1 MTYTSSKFV
10 QLKGNCPIC
19 LGEHKSCKQNDE
31 LIHCRS
37 HSEPPQ
43 GYDFVGIDAINFAMY
58 APAKDDSQPYDFE
71 AYRANREARLAKQAR
86 QHQQALKAMPSLE
99 DRDRHIREKAQNFT
113 KTQTHKLT
121 KPQNTG
127 LLNRGLTQGEINFAV
142 SKHWLFAL
150 EGGYGIAAYDPISR
164 LLCGAQKANDDR
176 TKKYTWGVFTG
187 QNQLKETGE
196 NPLFVWVSPDFD
208 NSKPYKI
215 KFCEGALKSL
225 IRAFFEWRS
234 NPQIIAIGAGGG
246 IFGSNSLERVLRAYP
261 DATNHTLLPDADSQN
276 IKKLNLHRAY
286 GNLAAAIPSLKFA
299 DWQHW
304 QATKQGGGKDCDE
317 TYGTDAFNGYALRSP
332 QDWLSFFDDAKLL
345 KERDRALAH
354 WQKNKGYTP
363 NIRLNSQAVFDGIP
377 IPDVNSII
385 AIKSDFGTQK
395 TRGMLHHLKHWQAL
409 GYKVILGGYRNAL
422 LTQTVKVW
430 GEVLTNFMLMKVDP
444 TYIRMAGQHLAACLD
459 QFTRAKCAPQ
469 DFDKSILILD
479 EADAVELHLLTS
491 GTLKDNR
498 SEVYSLFCE
507 AVKRAD
513 VVYLMSAGLTDA
525 TVKFIADIRGGG
537 AVIKYQNDFINKQ
550 KFILVADIRGKN
562 GKITTSSRAIAR
574 TMINNHAK
582 AIATNPSQLA
592 MCIVC
597 DSQNELKA
605 LELEF
610 IKLGLGDVTFRY
622 DSETSDTKQGESF
635 AVDSK
640 KFILENGIKI
650 LLISPSGNSGISIEI
665 ENYFGA
671 VYALYFGVIDVDS
684 FLQMPMRV
692 RDLAV
697 PRYISS
703 PESVPSF
710 GEGVQKIM
718 PDDIENS
725 VHEFINDFGRLSL
738 EGLPIQDCLTK
749 LLNTITDKA
758 LNDLQFKRFAQITAS
773 QNYEKYHLR
782 ECVERRLKDLGHT
795 FTVIEGGADD
805 DFIESLKNSKDEV
818 KTIEAIAVFE
828 SEDIAI
834 EKAKAKL
841 KTDCGYSDRLKIEKA
856 LMKETLPKIE
866 KSKIWGADF
875 IKFIRSTDRDFLRQ
889 LDLRYL
895 ANNPDISKAKALD
908 RAAYFLSSDE
918 MLCPQDVRSPLPYLE
933 ALKSSG
939 ALDLINYQGDD
950 LHGDHEA
957 VKSVIKKLSTAT
969 NIRRLGIK
977 RGKRE
982 SSMQF
987 LSRVLSKIGY
997 GTKAR
1002 HCKDRG
1008 CWLYAIADKSKQRFE
1023 KVFESKA
1030 HTFLDI
1036 EAAIATRYRGYA
1048 TSKKLHDFEQIL
1060 EQKTGVLETPQTID
1074 TYRENQDHPQT
1085 IFIKENRIEGD
1096 PKFGTQNQGIEA
1108 AILPMAIAPTAPKT
1122 PSAPSPNNKPSNKPT
1137 QPPKNAQPI
1146 DIAELRLRA
1155 YQRGWDG
1162 SPFSLMQYA

>member
-1 MTYTSSKFV
+1 MAYTSSKFV
-10 QLKGNCPIC
+10 RLKGNCPIC
-19 LGEHKSCKQNDE
+19 LGEHKSCRQNDE

-43 GYDFVGIDAINFAMY
+43 GYDFVGEDGIGFAMY
-58 APAKDDSQPYDFE
+58 APARDDSKPYDFE
-71 AYRANREARLAKQAR
+71 ASRAKREARLAKQAK
-86 QHQQALKAMPSLE
+86 QAKENEQALEALPSIE
-99 DRDRHIREKAQNFT
+99 DRDRKIKSYSQKLTNAQNG
-113 KTQTHKLT
+113 
-121 KPQNTG
+121 N
-127 LLNRGLTQGEINFAV
+127 LLRRGLTQTEIKKALSN
-142 SKHWLFAL
+142 HWLFGL
-150 EGGYGIAAYDPISR
+150 RGGYGVAAYDPTSR
-164 LLCGAQKANDDR
+164 LLCGAQRANDDR
-176 TKKYTWGVFTG
+176 STKKYTWGVFAG
-187 QNQLKETGE
+187 ENQLRETGE
-196 NPLFVWVSPDFD
+196 NPLFVWQSPKFD
-208 NSKPYKI
+208 SSKPYQI

-234 NPQIIAIGAGGG
+234 NPQIIVIGAAGG
-246 IFGSNSLERVLRAYP
+246 IFGSNSLERLLRAYP
-261 DATNHTLLPDADSQN
+261 DATNHTHLPDADSQN
-276 IKKLNLHRAY
+276 IEKINLHSAY

-332 QDWLSFFDDAKLL
+332 QDWLSFFDNAKQL

-354 WQKNKGYTP
+354 WQKNKVYTP
-363 NIRLNSQAVFDGIP
+363 DIRLNSKAVFDGIP

-395 TRGMLHHLKHWQAL
+395 TRGMLPHLAHWQAL

-430 GEVLTNFMLMKVDP
+430 SEVLTNFMLMKTDP

-459 QFTRAKCAPQ
+459 QFTRNKCQPQ

-513 VVYLMSAGLTDA
+513 VIYLMSAGLTDA

-537 AVIKYQNDFINKQ
+537 AIIKYQNDFNNQQ
-550 KFILVADIRGKN
+550 KFILVDDIRGEN
-562 GKITTSSRAIAR
+562 GKIKTSSRAIAD

-610 IKLGLGDVTFRY
+610 NKLGLADVTFRY
-622 DSETSDTKQGESF
+622 DSETSDTDEGRRF
-635 AVDSK
+635 AGDPDEY
-640 KFILENGIKI
+640 ILENGIKI
-650 LLISPSGNSGISIEI
+650 LLISPSGNSGLSCNLQ
-665 ENYFGA
+665 NYFGA

-692 RDLAV
+692 RDLNV
-697 PRYISS
+697 PRYIAS

-710 GEGVQKIM
+710 GEGVQSNM
-718 PDDIENS
+718 PENIENS
-725 VHEFINDFGRLSL
+725 IHEFINDFGRLSL

-749 LLNTITDKA
+749 LLNSITDKA
-758 LNDLQFKRFAQITAS
+758 LNDLQFKRFAQIAAS
-773 QNYEKYHLR
+773 HNYEKANLR
-782 ECVERRLKDLGHT
+782 DCVERRLNDLGHT
-795 FTVIEGGADD
+795 FTTIEGCADD
-805 DFIESLKNSKDEV
+805 DFIKALKNSKKEV

-828 SEDIAI
+828 SEDMPI
-834 EKAKAKL
+834 ETAKAKL
-841 KTDCGYSDRLKIEKA
+841 KTDCPYPERLKVEKA
-856 LMKETLPKIE
+856 LIKEALPKIE
-866 KSKIWGADF
+866 SSEIWNADF
-875 IKFIRSTDRDFLRQ
+875 IKFVRSTDKDFLRQ
-889 LDLRYL
+889 LDLRFL
-895 ANNPDISKAKALD
+895 ALNPDISKAKAVD
-908 RAAYFLSSDE
+908 RAAYFLSSDDIF
-918 MLCPQDVRSPLPYLE
+918 CPQDVRSPLPYLK
-933 ALKSSG
+933 ALRASG

-950 LHGDHEA
+950 LHGDHQT
-957 VKSVIKKLSTAT
+957 VKAIIKTLSTAT
-969 NIRRLGIK
+969 NIRRLGFK
-977 RGKRE
+977 RGKKE

-1002 HCKDRG
+1002 YSKDRG

-1023 KVFESKA
+1023 KVFESKV

-1085 IFIKENRIEGD
+1085 DFIKENRIEGD

-1108 AILPMAIAPTAPKT
+1108 AIMPVAIAQATIKEDLQPIAITPTT
-1122 PSAPSPNNKPSNKPT
+1122 PS
-1137 QPPKNAQPI
+1137 PKNESLYDRI
-1146 DIAELRLRA
+1146 RRLNEPLA
-1155 YQRGWDG
+1155 DWCA
-1162 SPFSLMQYA
+1162 SQYHAARYA

>member
-1 MTYTSSKFV
+1 MAYTSSKITHF
-10 QLKGNCPIC
+10 KHGECPIC
-19 LGEHKSCKQNDE
+19 LGDRKDCRSTDE
-31 LIHCRS
+31 LIHCYS
-37 HSEPPQ
+37 HNEPPL
-43 GYDFVGIDAINFAMY
+43 GYEFKGLSAIGASLY
-58 APAKDDSQPYDFE
+58 APDRDASKPHDLE
-71 AYRANREARLAKQAR
+71 AYRANREAHRAKQAR
-86 QHQQALKAMPSLE
+86 QHEQALKAMPSLE
-99 DRDRHIREKAQNFT
+99 ERESHIRAKAQNFT
-113 KTQTHKLT
+113 KTQTRKLT
-121 KPQNTG
+121 KPQNTD
-127 LLNRGLTQGEINFAV
+127 LLSRGLTQDEINYAL

-150 EGGYGIAAYDPISR
+150 EGGYGIAAYDPISQ
-164 LLCGAQKANDDR
+164 LLCGAQRVNDDR

-196 NPLFVWVSPDFD
+196 NPIFVWVSPDFD
-208 NSKPYKI
+208 NSKPYEI

-225 IRAFFEWRS
+225 LRAFFEWRT
-234 NPQIIAIGAGGG
+234 NAQIIVIGGAGG

-261 DATNHTLLPDADSQN
+261 DATSHTHLPDADSQN
-276 IKKLNLHRAY
+276 IKKLNLLRAY

-317 TYGTDAFNGYALRSP
+317 TYGTNAFNGYELRSP

-363 NIRLNSQAVFDGIP
+363 NIRLNSQAVFDSIP
-377 IPDVNSII
+377 IPDVNSIV

-395 TRGMLHHLKHWQAL
+395 TRGMLHHIKHWQIL

-422 LTQTVKVW
+422 LIQTINVW
-430 GEVLTNFMLMKVDP
+430 SEVLTNFMLMKTDP

-459 QFTRAKCAPQ
+459 QFTCAKCQPQ

-537 AVIKYQNDFINKQ
+537 AVIKYQNDFINNQ
-550 KFILVADIRGKN
+550 KFILVDDIRGEN
-562 GKITTSSRAIAR
+562 GKISTSSRAITR
-574 TMINNHAK
+574 TMINTHAK

-610 IKLGLGDVTFRY
+610 IKLGLGAATFRY
-622 DSETSDTKQGESF
+622 DSETSDTIEGRHF
-635 AVDSK
+635 AGNPK
-640 KFILENGIKI
+640 EFILENSKKI

-665 ENYFGA
+665 DNYFGA
-671 VYALYFGVIDVDS
+671 VYALFFGVLDVDS
-684 FLQMPMRV
+684 FLQKPMRV
-692 RDLAV
+692 RDLTV
-697 PRYISS
+697 PRYIAI
-703 PESVPSF
+703 PQCVTSF
-710 GEGVQKIM
+710 GEGIPKLM
-718 PDDIENS
+718 PENIETS
-725 VHEFINDFGRLSL
+725 IHEFIDDFGRLSL
-738 EGLPIQDCLTK
+738 EGLPIEDRLTK
-749 LLNTITDKA
+749 LLNTIANAA

-773 QNYEKYHLR
+773 QNYEKANLR
-782 ECVERRLKDLGHT
+782 NCVERRLKDLGHT
-795 FTVIEGGADD
+795 FTVISGGADD
-805 DFIESLKNSKDEV
+805 DFIEAVKNSKDEV
-818 KTIEAIAVFE
+818 KTNEAIAVFE
-828 SEDIAI
+828 SEDITI
-834 EKAKAKL
+834 ETAKAKL
-841 KTDCGYSDRLKIEKA
+841 KTDCSYSDRLKIEKA

-866 KSKIWGADF
+866 NSEIWDADF

-895 ANNPDISKAKALD
+895 ALNPDISKAKAVD
-908 RAAYFLSSDE
+908 RAAYFLSSDDV
-918 MLCPQDVRSPLPYLE
+918 LSPQDVRSPLPYLE

-939 ALDLINYQGDD
+939 ALNLINYQGDD

-957 VKSVIKKLSTAT
+957 VKAIIKKLSTAT
-969 NIRRLGIK
+969 NIRRVGIK
-977 RGKRE
+977 QGKKE
-982 SSMQF
+982 TNMQF
-987 LSRVLSKIGY
+987 LSRALSKIGY

-1002 HCKDRG
+1002 YCHDRG
-1008 CWLYAIADKSKQRFE
+1008 CWLYAIADKAKQRFE
-1023 KVFESKA
+1023 KIFESKA
-1030 HTFLDI
+1030 HTFLEI
-1036 EAAIATRYRGYA
+1036 EAAIATRYRAYK

-1060 EQKTGVLETPQTID
+1060 EQKTGVLETSQTID

-1085 IFIKENRIEGD
+1085 VFIKENRIEGD
-1096 PKFGTQNQGIEA
+1096 PKFGTQNQGIDTA
-1108 AILPMAIAPTAPKT
+1108 AIATIPIAQPTFITRIIENVESAANFIADTIVTAIADYL
-1122 PSAPSPNNKPSNKPT
+1122 SPEE
-1137 QPPKNAQPI
+1137 
-1146 DIAELRLRA
+1146 IA
-1155 YQRGWDG
+1155 DG
-1162 SPFSLMQYA
+1162 FF

>member
-1 MTYTSSKFV
+1 MAYTSSRFV

-19 LGEHKSCKQNDE
+19 LGEHKSCKQNGD

-43 GYDFVGIDAINFAMY
+43 GFSFVGEDGIGFAMY
-58 APAKDDSQPYDFE
+58 APARDASKPYDFE
-71 AYRANREARLAKQAR
+71 ASRAKSEARLARQAKENE
-86 QHQQALKAMPSLE
+86 QALEALPSIE
-99 DRDRHIREKAQNFT
+99 ERDRKIKSYSQ
-113 KTQTHKLT
+113 KVT
-121 KPQNTG
+121 KPQNDD
-127 LLNRGLTQGEINFAV
+127 LLRRGLTQTEIKKALSN
-142 SKHWLFAL
+142 HWLFGL
-150 EGGYGIAAYDPISR
+150 RGGYGIAAYDPISQ
-164 LLCGAQKANDDR
+164 LLCGAQKALDDR
-176 TKKYTWGVFTG
+176 TEKKYTWGVFTG
-187 QNQLKETGE
+187 ENQLKETGE

-208 NSKPYKI
+208 SSKPYQV

-234 NPQIIAIGAGGG
+234 NPQIIVIGGAGG
-246 IFGSNSLERVLRAYP
+246 IFGSKALERVLRAYP
-261 DATNHTLLPDADSQN
+261 DATSYTLLPDADSQN
-276 IKKLNLHRAY
+276 IEKLNLYRAY
-286 GNLAAAIPSLKFA
+286 GNLAAAIPSLKFG

-304 QATKQGGGKDCDE
+304 QDKGGKDCDE
-317 TYGTDAFNGYALRSP
+317 TYNTDAFNGYALRSP

-354 WQKNKGYTP
+354 WQKNKAYTP
-363 NIRLNSQAVFDGIP
+363 NIRLNSQTVFDGIP

-395 TRGMLHHLKHWQAL
+395 TRGMKPHLKHWQSL

-422 LTQTVKVW
+422 LTQTVKEW
-430 GEVLTNFMLMKVDP
+430 SKVLTNFMLMKVDP

-459 QFTRAKCAPQ
+459 QFTRAKCASQ
-469 DFDKSILILD
+469 DFDKSILVLD

-550 KFILVADIRGKN
+550 KFILVADIRGEN
-562 GKITTSSRAIAR
+562 GKIETSSRAITR
-574 TMINNHAK
+574 TMINTHAN

-635 AVDSK
+635 AVNSE
-640 KFILENGIKI
+640 KFILENSIKI

-665 ENYFGA
+665 DNYFGA

-692 RDLAV
+692 RDLTV
-697 PRYISS
+697 PRYIAS
-703 PESVPSF
+703 PQCVTSF
-710 GEGVQKIM
+710 GEGVQKLM
-718 PDDIENS
+718 PENIETS
-725 VHEFINDFGRLSL
+725 IHEFIDDFGRLSL

-758 LNDLQFKRFAQITAS
+758 LNDLQFKRFAQIAAS
-773 QNYEKYHLR
+773 QNYEKAHLR
-782 ECVERRLKDLGHT
+782 DCVERRLNDLGHS
-795 FTVIEGGADD
+795 FTTIEGGADD
-805 DFIESLKNSKDEV
+805 DFIKALKNSKDEV

-828 SEDIAI
+828 SENITTEA
-834 EKAKAKL
+834 AKAKL
-841 KTDCGYSDRLKIEKA
+841 KTDCPYPERLKIEKA
-856 LMKETLPKIE
+856 LIKETLPNIE
-866 KSKIWGADF
+866 NSKNWNPEF

-895 ANNPDISKAKALD
+895 AFNPDISKAKAVD

-918 MLCPQDVRSPLPYLE
+918 KLCPQDVRSPLPYLE
-933 ALKSSG
+933 ALKKSG

-957 VKSVIKKLSTAT
+957 VKVAIKTLSTAT
-969 NIRRLGIK
+969 NIRRLGFK
-977 RGKRE
+977 QGKKE
-982 SSMQF
+982 SNIQF
-987 LSRVLSKIGY
+987 LSRVLSKLGY
-997 GTKAR
+997 GTNKAR
-1002 HCKDRG
+1002 YSKDRG

-1036 EAAIATRYRGYA
+1036 EAAIASRYRAYKNN
-1048 TSKKLHDFEQIL
+1048 KKIHDFEQIL

-1085 IFIKENRIEGD
+1085 DFIKENRIEGD

-1108 AILPMAIAPTAPKT
+1108 AILPMAIEPTAPK
-1122 PSAPSPNNKPSNKPT
+1122 S
-1137 QPPKNAQPI
+1137 KNAIQWQKGMSAMYQGVDWAI
-1146 DIAELRLRA
+1146 ATLGTATAKIVRNGFELWVDIPELAIADKNNL
-1155 YQRGWDG
+1155 GIT
-1162 SPFSLMQYA
+1162 

>member
-1 MTYTSSKFV
+1 MAYTSSKFV

-37 HSEPPQ
+37 HNEPPQ

-58 APAKDDSQPYDFE
+58 APARDNAKPYDHE
-71 AYRANREARLAKQAR
+71 AARANREAREAEKAK
-86 QHQQALKAMPSLE
+86 QHQQFIDSLPSLE
-99 DRDRHIREKAQNFT
+99 ERDRKIKSYSKKLNNAHNADLIR
-113 KTQTHKLT
+113 
-121 KPQNTG
+121 
-127 LLNRGLTQGEINFAV
+127 RGLTQDESDFAA
-142 SKHWLFAL
+142 SNHWLFGGL
-150 EGGYGIAAYDPISR
+150 QGGYGIAAYDPISR
-164 LLCGAQKANDDR
+164 LLCGAQRANDDR
-176 TKKYTWGVFTG
+176 SNGKKYTWGVFTG
-187 QNQLKETGE
+187 ENQLKETGE

-208 NSKPYKI
+208 SSKPYQV

-234 NPQIIAIGAGGG
+234 NPQIIVIGGAGG
-246 IFGSNSLERVLRAYP
+246 IFGSNSLDRVLRAYP

-276 IKKLNLHRAY
+276 INKLNLLRAY

-299 DWQHW
+299 DWQQW

-317 TYGTDAFNGYALRSP
+317 TYGTDAFNGYELRSP

-354 WQKNKGYTP
+354 WQKNKAYTP
-363 NIRLNSQAVFDGIP
+363 NIRLNSQTVFDGIP
-377 IPDVNSII
+377 IPNLNTTV

-395 TRGMLHHLKHWQAL
+395 TRGMLPHLAHWQAL

-422 LTQTVKVW
+422 LKQTVKVW

-459 QFTRAKCAPQ
+459 QFTRNKCQPQ
-469 DFDKSILILD
+469 DFDKSILALD
-479 EADAVELHLLTS
+479 ETDQVELHALTS

-498 SEVYSLFCE
+498 SEVYSLLCE
-507 AVKRAD
+507 AIKRAD
-513 VVYLMSAGLTDA
+513 VIYLMSAGLTDA

-537 AVIKYQNDFINKQ
+537 AVIKYQNDFINNQ
-550 KFILVADIRGKN
+550 KFILVDDIRGEN
-562 GKITTSSRAIAR
+562 DKIETSSRAITR
-574 TMINNHAK
+574 TMINTHAN

-635 AVDSK
+635 AVNSE
-640 KFILENGIKI
+640 KFILENSIKI

-665 ENYFGA
+665 DNYFGA

-692 RDLAV
+692 RDLTV
-697 PRYISS
+697 PRYIAS
-703 PESVPSF
+703 PQCVTSF
-710 GEGVQKIM
+710 GEGVQKLM
-718 PDDIENS
+718 PENIETS
-725 VHEFINDFGRLSL
+725 IHEFIDDFGRLSL
-738 EGLPIQDCLTK
+738 EGLPIEDRLTK
-749 LLNTITDKA
+749 LLNSITDMA

-773 QNYEKYHLR
+773 QNYEKANLR
-782 ECVERRLKDLGHT
+782 DCVERRLNDLGHS
-795 FTVIEGGADD
+795 FTTIEGGADD
-805 DFIESLKNSKDEV
+805 DFIKALKNSKDEV

-828 SEDIAI
+828 SENITI
-834 EKAKAKL
+834 EAAKAKL
-841 KTDCGYSDRLKIEKA
+841 KTDCPYPERLKIEKA
-856 LMKETLPKIE
+856 LIKETLPKIE
-866 KSKIWGADF
+866 NSEIFSADF
-875 IKFIRSTDRDFLRQ
+875 IKFIRSTDKDFLRQ

-895 ANNPDISKAKALD
+895 ALNPDITKAKALD
-908 RAAYFLSSDE
+908 RAAYFLSCDE
-918 MLCPQDVRSPLPYLE
+918 KLCPQDVRSPLPYLE
-933 ALKSSG
+933 ALKTSG

-950 LHGDHEA
+950 LHGDHET
-957 VKSVIKKLSTAT
+957 VKAIVKTLSTAT
-969 NIRRLGIK
+969 NIRRLGFK
-977 RGKRE
+977 QGKKE
-982 SSMQF
+982 SNIQF
-987 LSRVLSKIGY
+987 LSRVLSKLGY
-997 GTKAR
+997 GTNKAR
-1002 HCKDRG
+1002 YSKDRG

-1036 EAAIATRYRGYA
+1036 EAAIATRYRAYK

-1085 IFIKENRIEGD
+1085 DFIKENRIEGD

-1108 AILPMAIAPTAPKT
+1108 AILPMAIAPSAPKT
-1122 PSAPSPNNKPSNKPT
+1122 PNAPSPNNKPSNKPNT
-1137 QPPKNAQPI
+1137 PPQNESLYDRIRRLNDPLS
-1146 DIAELRLRA
+1146 ELCQWQ
-1155 YQRGWDG
+1155 YQAAR
-1162 SPFSLMQYA
+1162 YA

>member
-43 GYDFVGIDAINFAMY
+43 GYDFVGEDKIGFAMY
-58 APAKDDSQPYDFE
+58 APKRDNSKPYDFE
-71 AYRANREARLAKQAR
+71 ASRAKREARLAKQAKENE
-86 QHQQALKAMPSLE
+86 QALEALPSIE
-99 DRDRHIREKAQNFT
+99 DRDRKIKSYSQKVTNAQNDD
-113 KTQTHKLT
+113 
-121 KPQNTG
+121 
-127 LLNRGLTQGEINFAV
+127 LLRRGLTQTEIKKAL
-142 SKHWLFAL
+142 SKYWFFAL
-150 EGGYGIAAYDPISR
+150 KGGYGVAAYDPISR
-164 LLCGAQKANDDR
+164 LLCGAQRANDDR
-176 TKKYTWGVFTG
+176 STKKYTWGVFAG
-187 QNQLKETGE
+187 ENQLRETGE
-196 NPLFVWVSPDFD
+196 NPLFVWQSPDLD
-208 NSKPYKI
+208 DSKPYEI
-215 KFCEGALKSL
+215 KFCEGSLKSL
-225 IRAFFEWRS
+225 IRAFFEWRT
-234 NPQIIAIGAGGG
+234 NPQIIVIGGGGG
-246 IFGSNSLERVLRAYP
+246 IFGSNSLDRVLRAYP
-261 DATNHTLLPDADSQN
+261 DATNHTHLPDADSQN
-276 IKKLNLHRAY
+276 IEKINLHSAY

-317 TYGTDAFNGYALRSP
+317 TYGTDDFNGYALRSP

-345 KERDRALAH
+345 KDRDRALAH

-363 NIRLNSQAVFDGIP
+363 NIRLNSKTVFDGIP

-395 TRGMLHHLKHWQAL
+395 TRGMKPHLKHWQAL
-409 GYKVILGGYRNAL
+409 DYKVILGGYRNAL
-422 LTQTVKVW
+422 LKQTVKEW
-430 GEVLTNFMLMKVDP
+430 SKVLTNFMLMKVDP

-459 QFTRAKCAPQ
+459 QFTKNKCQPQ
-469 DFDKSILILD
+469 DFDKSILVLD

-525 TVKFIADIRGGG
+525 TVEFIADIRGGG
-537 AVIKYQNDFINKQ
+537 AVIKYQNEFINNQ
-550 KFILVADIRGKN
+550 KFILISDVRGEN
-562 GKITTSSRAIAR
+562 GKIKTSSRAIAD
-574 TMINNHAK
+574 TIINNHAK

-610 IKLGLGDVTFRY
+610 NKLGLADVTFRY
-622 DSETSDTKQGESF
+622 DSEISDTKQGESF
-635 AVDSK
+635 AGDPDA
-640 KFILENGIKI
+640 FILENSIKI
-650 LLISPSGNSGISIEI
+650 LLISPSGNSGISIKI

-692 RDLAV
+692 RDLTV
-697 PRYISS
+697 PRYIAS
-703 PESVPSF
+703 PQCVTSF
-710 GEGVQKIM
+710 GEGIQKLM
-718 PDDIENS
+718 PESIETS
-725 VHEFINDFGRLSL
+725 IHEFINDFGRLSL
-738 EGLPIQDCLTK
+738 EGLPIEDRLTE
-749 LLNTITDKA
+749 LLNTIANAA

-773 QNYEKYHLR
+773 QNYEKAHLR
-782 ECVERRLKDLGHT
+782 DCVERRLNDLGHS
-795 FTVIEGGADD
+795 FTIIEGCADD
-805 DFIESLKNSKDEV
+805 DFIKALKNSKGEV

-828 SEDIAI
+828 SEDITI
-834 EKAKAKL
+834 ETAKAKL
-841 KTDCGYSDRLKIEKA
+841 KTDCSYSDRLKIEKA

-866 KSKIWGADF
+866 NSEIWSADF

-895 ANNPDISKAKALD
+895 ALNPDISKAKALD
-908 RAAYFLSSDE
+908 RAAYFLSTDE

-933 ALKSSG
+933 ALKTSG

-950 LHGDHEA
+950 LHGDHET
-957 VKSVIKKLSTAT
+957 VKAIIKTLSTAT
-969 NIRRLGIK
+969 NIRRLGFK
-977 RGKRE
+977 QGKKE
-982 SSMQF
+982 SNIQF

-997 GTKAR
+997 GTNKAR
-1002 HCKDRG
+1002 YCKDRG

-1030 HTFLDI
+1030 HTFLDV

-1085 IFIKENRIEGD
+1085 DFIKENRIEGD

-1108 AILPMAIAPTAPKT
+1108 AILPMTIAPNTAPQNE
-1122 PSAPSPNNKPSNKPT
+1122 SMYDRIRRLNAPL
-1137 QPPKNAQPI
+1137 I
-1146 DIAELRLRA
+1146 EFCD
-1155 YQRGWDG
+1155 Y
-1162 SPFSLMQYA
+1162 QYAARYA

>member
-10 QLKGNCPIC
+10 LLKGDCPIC
-19 LGEHKSCKQNDE
+19 LGEHKSCKQNGD

-43 GYDFVGIDAINFAMY
+43 GYDFVGEDKIGFAMY
-58 APAKDDSQPYDFE
+58 APKRDNSKPCDFE
-71 AYRANREARLAKQAR
+71 ASRAKREARLAKENK
-86 QHQQALKAMPSLE
+86 QALEALPSIE
-99 DRDRHIREKAQNFT
+99 DRDRQIKNYPKKLTNAQN
-113 KTQTHKLT
+113 
-121 KPQNTG
+121 G
-127 LLNRGLTQGEINFAV
+127 DLLRRGLTQDEIKKAL
-142 SKHWLFAL
+142 SKHWFFAL
-150 EGGYGIAAYDPISR
+150 KGGYGVAAYDPISR
-164 LLCGAQKANDDR
+164 LLCGAQRANDDR
-176 TKKYTWGVFTG
+176 STKKYTWGVFAG
-187 QNQLKETGE
+187 ENQLRETGE

-208 NSKPYKI
+208 NSKPYEI

-225 IRAFFEWRS
+225 IRAFFEWRT
-234 NPQIIAIGAGGG
+234 NPQIIVIGAAGGRFIG
-246 IFGSNSLERVLRAYP
+246 DTGKGLERVLSAYP
-261 DATNHTLLPDADSQN
+261 DATSHTFLPDADSQN
-276 IKKLNLHRAY
+276 LKKLNLPSAY
-286 GNLAAAIPSLKFA
+286 GGLAEAIPSLKFA

-304 QATKQGGGKDCDE
+304 QQTKQGGGKDSDE
-317 TYGTDAFNGYALRSP
+317 TYGTNAFNGYELRSP
-332 QDWLSFFDDAKLL
+332 QDWLSFFDDANPL
-345 KERDRALAH
+345 KEKDRALAH
-354 WQKNKGYTP
+354 WQKNKAYTP
-363 NIRLNSQAVFDGIP
+363 DIRLNSQAVFDGIP

-395 TRGMLHHLKHWQAL
+395 TRGMLPHLAHWQAL

-422 LTQTVKVW
+422 LKQTVKVW
-430 GEVLTNFMLMKVDP
+430 GEVLNNFMLMKVDP

-459 QFTRAKCAPQ
+459 QFTRAKCQPQ
-469 DFDKSILILD
+469 DFDKSILVLD
-479 EADAVELHLLTS
+479 ETDQVELHALTS

-525 TVKFIADIRGGG
+525 TVKFIADIRSGG

-550 KFILVADIRGKN
+550 KFILVADIRGEN

-582 AIATNPSQLA
+582 AIAANPSQLA

-610 IKLGLGDVTFRY
+610 IKLGLADVTFRY

-635 AVDSK
+635 AGDPK

-692 RDLAV
+692 RDLSV

-703 PESVPSF
+703 PDSVPSF
-710 GEGVQKIM
+710 GEGMQKTM
-718 PDDIENS
+718 PDDIENLMS
-725 VHEFINDFGRLSL
+725 EFINDFGRLSL

-749 LLNTITDKA
+749 LLETITNKA

-773 QNYEKYHLR
+773 QNYEKSHLR
-782 ECVERRLKDLGHT
+782 DCVERRLKDLGHT
-795 FTVIEGGADD
+795 FTTIEGGADD
-805 DFIESLKNSKDEV
+805 DFIKAVKNSKDEV
-818 KTIEAIAVFE
+818 KTIEAIAVFQ
-828 SEDIAI
+828 SEDITI
-834 EKAKAKL
+834 ETAKAKL

-866 KSKIWGADF
+866 NSEIWGADF

-895 ANNPDISKAKALD
+895 ALNPDISKAKAVD

-918 MLCPQDVRSPLPYLE
+918 TLCPQDVRSPLPYLE

-1008 CWLYAIADKSKQRFE
+1008 CWLYAIADKAKQRFE

-1030 HTFLDI
+1030 RSFLDI

-1085 IFIKENRIEGD
+1085 DFIKENRIEGD
-1096 PKFGTQNQGIEA
+1096 PKFGTQNQGIKAA
-1108 AILPMAIAPTAPKT
+1108 AIMPIPIAPSVPKSKNAIQWRKGMSAMYQGVDWAIATLGTATAKIVR
-1122 PSAPSPNNKPSNKPT
+1122 NGFELWV
-1137 QPPKNAQPI
+1137 
-1146 DIAELRLRA
+1146 DIPDLAIADDLV
-1155 YQRGWDG
+1155 D
-1162 SPFSLMQYA
+1162 